1 MLGFQVNVWVEEG
14 LGFSPFGET
23 GEGFSVLHYNPAMP
37 VKNII
42 PGQRVTKEKQR
53 AKELRREMT
62 PAEKILWE
70 ELRANKLGVHFR
82 RQQIIQGFIVD
93 FYCHKAGLVIE
104 VDGDIHDLQQDED
117 ARREKVL
124 RELGL
129 RVVRFR
135 NDEVVRNVSAV
146 VGKIK
151 ESVTALSAPA

>member
-1 MLGFQVNVWVEEG
+1 
-14 LGFSPFGET
+14 
-23 GEGFSVLHYNPAMP
+23 MP
-37 VKNII
+37 VKNIVAN
-42 PGQRVTKEKQR
+42 QKVTAQKLQR

-82 RQQIIQGFIVD
+82 RQQVIQGFIVD
-93 FYCHKAGLVIE
+93 FYCHRAALVIE

-117 ARREKVL
+117 ARREKAL
-124 RELGL
+124 REMGL

-146 VGKIK
+146 VGKIR
-151 ESVTALSAPA
+151 ELVLVYSAKR

>member
-1 MLGFQVNVWVEEG
+1 
-14 LGFSPFGET
+14 
-23 GEGFSVLHYNPAMP
+23 MP

-42 PGQRVTKEKQR
+42 PGQKVTKEKQQR
-53 AKELRREMT
+53 ARELRREMT

-82 RQQIIQGFIVD
+82 RQQIIAGFIVD
-93 FYCHKAGLVIE
+93 FYCHKSALVVE

-124 RELGL
+124 SELGL

-135 NDEVVRNVSAV
+135 NDEVVRELSAM
-146 VGKIK
+146 VGKIR
-151 ESVTALSAPA
+151 ELVLTQQV